1 MLIIAFV
8 LLCLNEHNNFN
19 NLSLMLKVFE
29 QADALYLLCNYIL
42 MFYVTLCNNK
52 HNVIMIYHSY

>member
-1 MLIIAFV
+1 
-8 LLCLNEHNNFN
+8 
-19 NLSLMLKVFE
+19 MLKVFE